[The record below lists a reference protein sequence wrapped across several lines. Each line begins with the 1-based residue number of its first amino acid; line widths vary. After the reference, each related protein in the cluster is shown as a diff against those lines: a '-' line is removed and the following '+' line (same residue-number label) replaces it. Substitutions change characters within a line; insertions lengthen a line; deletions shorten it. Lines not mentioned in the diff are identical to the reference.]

1 VDPRARSWLHVWV
14 GVEHPPVADL
24 VGPKVQFESSYREA
38 MAEFVAEGRVE
49 ELGSLPNHARFA
61 DYVKE
66 LRDWSRGSGPPT
78 GSVPGS
84 MFWLVEGDRF
94 IGKVEIR
101 HRLTEALR
109 LRGGHV
115 GYAIRPTE
123 RHRGYGR
130 MVLSLALR
138 PCLDLGLPKILLTCD
153 TTNEASRR
161 IIESNGGV
169 LEDVIYLPGQ
179 PAGVM
184 RYWID
189 VADVLDIPV
198 TYPGDAP

>member
-1 VDPRARSWLHVWV
+1 MS
-14 GVEHPPVADL
+14 VEL
-24 VGPKVQFESSYREA
+24 VGPDVQFETSYREA
-38 MAEFVAEGRVE
+38 MAEFVAEGREE

-61 DYVKE
+61 DFIQE

-84 MFWLVEGDRF
+84 MFWLVERARF

-109 LRGGHV
+109 LCGGHV

-123 RHRGYGR
+123 RHHGYGR
-130 MVLSLALR
+130 TMLSMVLR
-138 PCLDLGLPKILLTCD
+138 PCLDLGLSNILLTCD

-161 IIESNGGV
+161 IIETNGGV
-169 LEDVIYLPGQ
+169 LEDVIHLPGR
-179 PAGVM
+179 PVGVM

-189 VADVLDIPV
+189 VADRLDTTVI
-198 TYPGDAP
+198 